1 MVPIRRKQL
10 PISIKMAPP
19 SGPVLPWG
27 ADYHPSAPDT
37 DQEEYTALDILNA
50 QEELDSEQS
59 EFHGESVE
67 QYGMEAFA
75 SLPIHTQ
82 QRLEAGYREFADIV
96 MNRLAELQDRAKA
109 EGKDCVITANDVHDM
124 FASKPKG

>member
-1 MVPIRRKQL
+1 
-10 PISIKMAPP
+10 MAPP
-19 SGPVLPWG
+19 SGAVLPWG
-27 ADYHPSAPDT
+27 ADYHPSTPDEE
-37 DQEEYTALDILNA
+37 QEEYTAVDILEA
-50 QEELDSEQS
+50 QEQLDSEES
-59 EFHGESVE
+59 EFDGESVE

-96 MNRLAELQDRAKA
+96 MNRLAELQERAKA
-109 EGKDCVITANDVHDM
+109 EGKDCVITASDVHDM